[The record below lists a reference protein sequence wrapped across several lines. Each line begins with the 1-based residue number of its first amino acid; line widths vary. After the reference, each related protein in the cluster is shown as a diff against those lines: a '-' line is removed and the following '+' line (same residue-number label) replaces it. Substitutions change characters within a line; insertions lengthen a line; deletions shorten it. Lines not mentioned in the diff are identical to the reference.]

1 MASSAPAPRGG
12 SSYWEQFYSALTCAN
27 GEEADKW
34 MEQEVARYVRE
45 FGMEE
50 AEAWRTIVCNLAFFA
65 GYFETSAVRKIRASF
80 GGFDECFESSEYS
93 QAKRLSLNG
102 ADKAA
107 KDSPV

>member
-1 MASSAPAPRGG
+1 MASSAPAPRGE

-27 GEEADKW
+27 REEADQWIEK
-34 MEQEVARYVRE
+34 EAARYVRE
-45 FGMEE
+45 FGMDETD
-50 AEAWRTIVCNLAFFA
+50 AWRTIVCNLAFFA
-65 GYFETSAVRKIRASF
+65 GYFETSAVRKIRTNF
-80 GGFDECFESSEYS
+80 GGFDEGFESSEYS